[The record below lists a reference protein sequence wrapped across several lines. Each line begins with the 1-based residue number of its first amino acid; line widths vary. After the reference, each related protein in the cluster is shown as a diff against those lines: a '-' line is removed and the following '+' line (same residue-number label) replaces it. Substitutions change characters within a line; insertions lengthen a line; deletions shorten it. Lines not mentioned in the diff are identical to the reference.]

1 MSKFAPF
8 DIDVIP
14 ESEEL
19 LEFAKKELRETP
31 EIKEQA
37 FKDLRTLL
45 HDATDLHFREDDEFL
60 TIFLRP
66 CHWYAESAIKLV
78 SVAIC

>member
-14 ESEEL
+14 ESAEL
-19 LEFAKKELRETP
+19 LEIAKKELRETP
-31 EIKEQA
+31 EMREKSFKEL
-37 FKDLRTLL
+37 KVLL
-45 HDATDLHFREDDEFL
+45 QEATDLHYRDDDEFL

-66 CHWYAESAIKLV
+66 CHWYPESAIKLV
-78 SVAIC
+78 NI